1 MGKHQSPSAGKCCL
15 HSAVRFLVLLERG
28 RDTVSF
34 ALPKANSHTRIY
46 LKSHTEF
53 AAASACWKAAGDIS
67 HTSALRLLNIERTN
81 RDQVEFI

>member
-1 MGKHQSPSAGKCCL
+1 MLFAFCC
-15 HSAVRFLVLLERG
+15 SVPIAVGEG

-34 ALPKANSHTRIY
+34 ALPKANSHTRMY
-46 LKSHTEF
+46 LKSHMEF

-67 HTSALRLLNIERTN
+67 HTSALRLLNIERMN